1 MTSADVDAV
10 LTEAIELGSAN
21 LTYVWED
28 STPEEQ
34 AMMAGLATAVHTG
47 GSRAT
52 ADQIRE
58 VWHRAGVWFP
68 AGQAANAGRNLAAR
82 EVVVATDGTYS
93 FAVDLQRLW
102 LDKHRR
108 LDWVKQELEE
118 PARRWRE
125 ELARKQD
132 RSGEDKQPD
141 QQRPVGS
148 LRGALVLTGSCILVL
163 IVIIVL
169 SIANSHSTS
178 PPTAENNPTPSPTFS
193 FKDDFSNT
201 QEGWSVT
208 GQDASGRYSKG
219 KYQIYLNKA
228 DASFALA
235 TASNLLNPPPSIAIK
250 FSARQILGAATN
262 FYYGVACMSDS
273 TGDTDYEFQM
283 QPGYV
288 AILKYVNGGEPEIL
302 ARGGSSAVPTNGE
315 NQIRVVCA
323 ISGSQNAAHLM
334 LWVNGEK
341 LCDVFDKTNPIES
354 GETGLIV
361 ERVVGGKGVVAAEF
375 ENIVVTQI

>member
-1 MTSADVDAV
+1 
-10 LTEAIELGSAN
+10 
-21 LTYVWED
+21 
-28 STPEEQ
+28 
-34 AMMAGLATAVHTG
+34 
-47 GSRAT
+47 
-52 ADQIRE
+52 
-58 VWHRAGVWFP
+58 
-68 AGQAANAGRNLAAR
+68 
-82 EVVVATDGTYS
+82 
-93 FAVDLQRLW
+93 
-102 LDKHRR
+102 
-108 LDWVKQELEE
+108 
-118 PARRWRE
+118 
-125 ELARKQD
+125 
-132 RSGEDKQPD
+132 
-141 QQRPVGS
+141 
-148 LRGALVLTGSCILVL
+148 
-163 IVIIVL
+163 
-169 SIANSHSTS
+169 
-178 PPTAENNPTPSPTFS
+178 
-193 FKDDFSNT
+193 
-201 QEGWSVT
+201 
-208 GQDASGRYSKG
+208 
-219 KYQIYLNKA
+219 
-228 DASFALA
+228 LA